1 MLQQTQVSRVVP
13 ALERFLARFPTA
25 PALAAADEREVLA
38 HWQGLGYYGRAR
50 RLHAAAKAIVERH
63 GGEVPAEAPLLRD
76 LPGVGR
82 YTAGAISS
90 IAFGKREPIVDT
102 NIGRVLL
109 RIDGIAGRR
118 LEGETLEATWNRAAA
133 IVAAADDPA
142 ACNEGLM
149 ELGALVCS
157 ARAPRCE
164 ACPLRRMCRAN
175 ASGEAATIPP
185 PKPAA
190 RRLRVHHHAIVVER
204 GPAVLLEQRP
214 ERGLWASMWQVPT
227 VESEI
232 PLDPDV
238 LADRIG
244 IGLAKI
250 SLRERIE
257 HRTTHRDVVFLV
269 HAGRTRMRRDP
280 APRRWVR
287 RDELSEYPLS
297 NPMRRILDAQPPAA
311 LAGGSAAGA
320 IGAAVEG

>member
-13 ALERFLARFPTA
+13 AFERFLARFPSA
-25 PALAAADEREVLA
+25 AALAAADEREVLA

-82 YTAGAISS
+82 YTAGAIAS

-102 NIGRVLL
+102 NVGRVLL
-109 RIDGIAGRR
+109 RVDGIAGRG
-118 LEGETLEATWNRAAA
+118 LEGETLEGVWRRAGE
-133 IVAAADDPA
+133 IVATAADPA

-157 ARAPRCE
+157 AAAPRCD
-164 ACPLRRMCRAN
+164 ACPLRRMCRAR
-175 ASGEAATIPP
+175 ASGDASAIPP

-190 RRLRVHHHAIVVER
+190 RRIRVHHHAIVVER

-214 ERGLWASMWQVPT
+214 DRGLWASMWQVPT
-227 VESEI
+227 IESES
-232 PLDPDV
+232 PLAAHLLAALVDLGLTDV
-238 LADRIG
+238 
-244 IGLAKI
+244 

-269 HAGRTRMRRDP
+269 HAARSRMRRDP

-287 RDELSEYPLS
+287 RDELASYPLS
-297 NPMRRILDAQPPAA
+297 NPMRRILASQPPAA

-320 IGAAVEG
+320 AGAAVEG